1 MSLIN
6 PVPQQIKAWEFP
18 QLLISNHPPPLS
30 ISSKESKPKKKKK
43 TKTQS
48 CSTGKLKLDSKL
60 SSRCCRGFPF
70 IERKKKMNEKSRR
83 NPKPRDEI
91 PGTHCFQLVAVVGG
105 GGGTKLRVGHNTS
118 NTTMQCTEGKSKQC
132 DHFSVPF
139 FLFRWRERERT
150 VVVFRPHKKLLFF
163 GRGNANE
170 KNKSRAQ
177 EWKK

>member
-18 QLLISNHPPPLS
+18 QLLISNHPLPLS
-30 ISSKESKPKKKKK
+30 VSSKESKPKKKNENP
-43 TKTQS
+43 
-48 CSTGKLKLDSKL
+48 KLFHRKIKARQQAFIPLL
-60 SSRCCRGFPF
+60 PGFP
-70 IERKKKMNEKSRR
+70 IHRTKKKWTKNLGEIRSHETKYLAPIVFSSSQSWEGGRSWEWDIIPPILQCNAQKEKA
-83 NPKPRDEI
+83 NNAIIFP
-91 PGTHCFQLVAVVGG
+91 
-105 GGGTKLRVGHNTS
+105 
-118 NTTMQCTEGKSKQC
+118 
-132 DHFSVPF
+132 
-139 FLFRWRERERT
+139 FLFFCFVEERERT